1 MSGTW
6 RAWMM
11 LPSLISLIVWLLVFL
26 SACFYV
32 SADLFGFTLKGRA
45 SEQAGTAR
53 PGILFQ
59 AGAAFQ
65 HDPKTTHNDPYRYI
79 VGRQKKPTKN
89 QKKTVLYEKRL
100 TK

>member
-1 MSGTW
+1 
-6 RAWMM
+6 MM

-32 SADLFGFTLKGRA
+32 SAELFGFMLKERA

-53 PGILFQ
+53 PSILLPS
-59 AGAAFQ
+59 GAAFLP
-65 HDPKTTHNDPYRYI
+65 DPKTTYNDPYRYI
-79 VGRQKKPTKN
+79 VGRQKK

>member
-1 MSGTW
+1 
-6 RAWMM
+6 M

-53 PGILFQ
+53 PGILVPS
-59 AGAAFQ
+59 GAAFRPN
-65 HDPKTTHNDPYRYI
+65 PKTTYNDPYRYI
-79 VGRQKKPTKN
+79 VGRQKNPKQN
-89 QKKTVLYEKRL
+89 KKTVLYEKRL